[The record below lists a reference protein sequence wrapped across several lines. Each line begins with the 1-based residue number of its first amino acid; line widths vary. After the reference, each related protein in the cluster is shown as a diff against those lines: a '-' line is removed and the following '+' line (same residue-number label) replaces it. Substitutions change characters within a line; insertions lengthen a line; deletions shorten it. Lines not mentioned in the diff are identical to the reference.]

1 MLTENE
7 KKSLPMHVAII
18 PDGNRR
24 WAKAKGYPVKY
35 GHRQGA
41 NTFKEI
47 VRYAG
52 ELGIKYISFY
62 AFSTENWKRSPS
74 EVESLMDL
82 LGGFLKNSEK
92 ELGKDKDKIKI
103 MVSGKID
110 RLSPEL
116 QKEINRIEEETKE
129 NTGIIVN
136 ISINYGGRDEILECT
151 KQICRK
157 VVEKEINI
165 DEIDENVFNSH
176 LFTKGLPDPDLLIRT
191 SGEIRISNF
200 LLWQLAY
207 TELYFT
213 EKFWPDFDK
222 KDFDAALKEYVKRQ
236 RRFGAN

>member
-1 MLTENE
+1 MLKEND

-74 EVESLMDL
+74 EVESLMEL
-82 LGGFLKNSEK
+82 LRGFLKNSDK
-92 ELGKDKDKIKI
+92 ELGKEKDKIKI

-116 QKEINRIEEETKE
+116 QKEIKRIEEETKE

-136 ISINYGGRDEILECT
+136 ICINYGGRDEILECT

-157 VVEKEINI
+157 VVQKEISIDKI
-165 DEIDENVFNSH
+165 DEEAFISH
-176 LFTKGLPDPDLLIRT
+176 LFTKDLPDPDLLIRT
-191 SGEIRISNF
+191 SGEVRISNF

-213 EKFWPDFDK
+213 EKLWPDFGK
-222 KDFDAALKEYVKRQ
+222 KDFDAALKEYIERQ

>member
-7 KKSLPMHVAII
+7 KKFLPRHVAII

-24 WAKAKGYPVKY
+24 WAKAHGYPVKY

-52 ELGIKYISFY
+52 ELGIKYVSFY
-62 AFSTENWKRSPS
+62 AFSTENWKRSAS
-74 EVESLMDL
+74 EVESLMEL
-82 LGGFLKNSEK
+82 LRGFLKNADK
-92 ELGKDKDKIKI
+92 ELGNDKDKIRL
-103 MVSGKID
+103 MVSGKLD

-116 QKEINRIEEETKE
+116 QKEIRKIEEETKY

-136 ISINYGGRDEILECT
+136 ICINYGGRDEILECT

-157 VVEKEINI
+157 VVDKKINI
-165 DEIDENVFNSH
+165 DNIDEVVFNSH
-176 LFTKGLPDPDLLIRT
+176 LYTKDIPDPDLLIRT

-213 EKFWPDFDK
+213 EKLWPDFGRE
-222 KDFDAALKEYVKRQ
+222 DFDKALKEYLRRQ

>member
-136 ISINYGGRDEILECT
+136 ICINYGGRDEILECT

-213 EKFWPDFDK
+213 EKFWPDFGK

>member
-136 ISINYGGRDEILECT
+136 ICINYGGRDEILECT